1 MLDSPY
7 MLKLTKRLAVLL
19 ESLGVPPPYPEP
31 DQIALCV
38 TAVLTT
44 LLLYFLLFG
53 KRHRLRRK
61 MLAKDL
67 REARKK
73 VQELEEKLLE
83 MEVKEEGASPKGNQR
98 PVRIW
103 MDGCFDMM
111 HYGHMNAFRQGKAL
125 GTFLVVG
132 VNSDATITAC
142 KGPPVM
148 NDEERLAAVEG
159 CRFVDEVVPDVP
171 YVMDEAYLKRVME
184 KYRIDFVVHGD
195 DPCIVN
201 GRDVYEVPQKMG
213 KYRTIPR
220 TEGVSTT
227 DIVGRMLLMSRR
239 HHQRTESTGSQTGQL
254 ASEKK
259 MPKGG
264 SQGRVGGAVGEAEAR
279 EQQLQQ
285 AQEGAAFYRRSRF
298 LTTSRMIRLFSA
310 GMRAGPP
317 HRDSKV
323 VYIDG
328 SWDMFHAGHIKTLKK
343 IKEGNGSEGIFLI
356 VGVHND
362 QVRKGGREGGREGE
376 ECLFSSFSP
385 NSDLIFLPSTPPPF
399 PQVVNAQRG
408 SNFPIMNLHER
419 VLSVLGCKY
428 VDDVLIDAPYK
439 VTREMIAS
447 LNLSLVL
454 HGAHRDENDEEG
466 SWKGDGREGG
476 AGCGEEDPFA
486 VPKEMGIFGDVSS
499 DCALSVR
506 EIISRIQKNQELF
519 VAKYSKKKVAEDE
532 YYSARYAIEGEKEGG
547 KEREGRNGH

>member
-1 MLDSPY
+1 MWCVLQAKTLDLLDSPF
-7 MLKLTKRLAVLL
+7 MLKVTERLAVIL
-19 ESLGVPPPYPEP
+19 EALGVPPPYPEP

-38 TAVLTT
+38 TAALTT

-125 GTFLVVG
+125 GTYLVVG

-201 GRDVYEVPQKMG
+201 GRDVYELPQKMG

-259 MPKGG
+259 KQKGL
-264 SQGRVGGAVGEAEAR
+264 QGGVGGGVGEAEAL

-343 IKEGNGSEGIFLI
+343 IKEGDGSGGVFLI

-362 QVRKGGREGGREGE
+362 QVRLGREGGRGGGGS
-376 ECLFSSFSP
+376 CFSYLLRILTHFPS
-385 NSDLIFLPSTPPPF
+385 LPSSPPF
-399 PQVVNAQRG
+399 HRWSTPSGA
-408 SNFPIMNLHER
+408 PI
-419 VLSVLGCKY
+419 S
-428 VDDVLIDAPYK
+428 P
-439 VTREMIAS
+439 S
-447 LNLSLVL
+447 
-454 HGAHRDENDEEG
+454 
-466 SWKGDGREGG
+466 
-476 AGCGEEDPFA
+476 
-486 VPKEMGIFGDVSS
+486 
-499 DCALSVR
+499 
-506 EIISRIQKNQELF
+506 
-519 VAKYSKKKVAEDE
+519 
-532 YYSARYAIEGEKEGG
+532 
-547 KEREGRNGH
+547 

>member
-1 MLDSPY
+1 MSPSVESCDATAGGFSQGQVKRSSSPCLHHPNCVPYLAPHHAGNGHNYKNKLQAIWCILQAKTLDLLDSPF
-7 MLKLTKRLAVLL
+7 MLSLTQRLAVLL
-19 ESLGVPPPYPEP
+19 EALGVPPPYPEP
-31 DQIALCV
+31 DQIVLCV
-38 TAVLTT
+38 TAVLST

-83 MEVKEEGASPKGNQR
+83 MEVKEEGAGPKGDQE

-125 GTFLVVG
+125 GTYLVVG

-171 YVMDEAYLKRVME
+171 YIMDEDYLKMVME

-201 GRDVYEVPQKMG
+201 GRDVYELPQSMG

-239 HHQRTESTGSQTGQL
+239 HHQRTMSTGSQTGQL

-259 MPKGG
+259 T
-264 SQGRVGGAVGEAEAR
+264 QGGALQEGVSPSEIEAL
-279 EQQLQQ
+279 EQQLHH
-285 AQEGAAFYRRSRF
+285 QEGAAFYRRSRF

-317 HRDSKV
+317 QPGSQV

-328 SWDMFHAGHIKTLKK
+328 SWDMFHAGHVTTLKK
-343 IKEGNGSEGIFLI
+343 IKEGRCLPEGQPVFLI

-362 QVRKGGREGGREGE
+362 QVGG
-376 ECLFSSFSP
+376 
-385 NSDLIFLPSTPPPF
+385 
-399 PQVVNAQRG
+399 
-408 SNFPIMNLHER
+408 
-419 VLSVLGCKY
+419 
-428 VDDVLIDAPYK
+428 
-439 VTREMIAS
+439 
-447 LNLSLVL
+447 
-454 HGAHRDENDEEG
+454 
-466 SWKGDGREGG
+466 GDG
-476 AGCGEEDPFA
+476 
-486 VPKEMGIFGDVSS
+486 
-499 DCALSVR
+499 
-506 EIISRIQKNQELF
+506 
-519 VAKYSKKKVAEDE
+519 
-532 YYSARYAIEGEKEGG
+532 
-547 KEREGRNGH
+547 EGRPGVDHGN

>member
-1 MLDSPY
+1 MSTHDWLQALWSSMWCILQAKTLEVLESEFMTDV
-7 MLKLTKRLAVLL
+7 TQRLAALL
-19 ESLGVPPPYPEP
+19 ESLGVPPPYPEA

-38 TAVLTT
+38 TAVLST

-53 KRHRLRRK
+53 KRHRRRRK

-67 REARKK
+67 REARRR

-83 MEVKEEGASPKGNQR
+83 MEVKEEGASPSRNQR

-111 HYGHMNAFRQGKAL
+111 HYGHMNAFRQGKSL
-125 GTFLVVG
+125 GTYLVVG

-171 YVMDEAYLKRVME
+171 YVMNEVYLRQVME

-201 GRDVYEVPQKMG
+201 GQDVYELPQKMG

-259 MPKGG
+259 KKQGG
-264 SQGRVGGAVGEAEAR
+264 GTVPPEEAEAL
-279 EQQLQQ
+279 EQQLQH
-285 AQEGAAFYRRSRF
+285 QEGMAFYRRSRF

-317 HRDSKV
+317 HKDSKV
-323 VYIDG
+323 VYMDG

-343 IKEGNGSEGIFLI
+343 IKQGKPGEPPVFLI

-362 QVRKGGREGGREGE
+362 M
-376 ECLFSSFSP
+376 
-385 NSDLIFLPSTPPPF
+385 
-399 PQVVNAQRG
+399 VVNAQRG

-439 VTREMIAS
+439 ITREMIAS
-447 LNLSLVL
+447 LNISIVL
-454 HGAHRDENDEEG
+454 HGTHKDGFGLEEPG
-466 SWKGDGREGG
+466 PHAIEPE
-476 AGCGEEDPFA
+476 EEDPFY
-486 VPKEMGIFGDVSS
+486 VPKEMGIFHEISS
-499 DCALSVR
+499 DCDLSVR
-506 EIISRIQKNQELF
+506 EIIARIQKNQELF
-519 VAKYSKKKVAEDE
+519 SAKYSKKKVAEDE
-532 YYSARYAIEGEKEGG
+532 YYDTRYKKLPSSVAEE
-547 KEREGRNGH
+547 NGH